1 MSPYTGR
8 IHLYTCILG
17 TDKRPQPLHENF
29 RSEELE
35 LLSSVADDEKQAHDE
50 KQKTEFVTVK
60 DNPAYRHALMAFAE
74 EWKNLRSIER
84 RKLLGK
90 PLQLP
95 LAVELCYLSE
105 SNNHNNKVSVVKLNC
120 F

>member
-1 MSPYTGR
+1 MLKIKIIISLRQFLYQTGK
-8 IHLYTCILG
+8 G
-17 TDKRPQPLHENF
+17 SMK
-29 RSEELE
+29 
-35 LLSSVADDEKQAHDE
+35 
-50 KQKTEFVTVK
+50 
-60 DNPAYRHALMAFAE
+60 E

>member
-29 RSEELE
+29 RPEELE